1 MASEIRARAP
11 AERGPMLGSVAGR
24 TLRYH
29 ARALRWWALGTIGY
43 ILMYTS
49 VWPSVRDNADAYAGT
64 LEGLPEAFRNLIGTD
79 FGTPAGYLRAEMFTF
94 VTPVLLL
101 IYAIGAGTRG
111 LAGEEEAGTLD
122 MLLSTPVRRRRVAL
136 DKFVAMVAGTAFLSA
151 LTWAVVALLGPPFDL
166 HVPLV
171 PLAAATV
178 GVGLLALGFGA
189 IGMMIGA
196 ATGSRSLAL
205 GASSGLALVAFL
217 AYTLAPSV
225 RALQSV
231 AKATPFYFF
240 LGHDPLANG
249 FNLLDLAV
257 LSSIP
262 VAAFGFALVFFER
275 RDLST

>member
-1 MASEIRARAP
+1 MAREFEVRAP

-29 ARALRWWALGTIGY
+29 VRALRWWALGTLGY
-43 ILMYTS
+43 VLMYAS
-49 VWPSVRDNADAYAGT
+49 VWPSVRDNADAYTST
-64 LEGLPEAFRNLIGTD
+64 LDSLPEALRNLIGTD
-79 FGTPAGYLRAEMFTF
+79 FGTPVGYLRAEMFTF

-122 MLLSTPVRRRRVAL
+122 MLLSTPVQRRRVVL
-136 DKFVAMVAGTAFLSA
+136 DKFVAMVVGTGFLSG
-151 LTWAVVALLGPPFDL
+151 LTWAGVALLGPPFDL
-166 HVPLV
+166 HVSLSR
-171 PLAAATV
+171 LAAASV

-189 IGMMIGA
+189 GAMMVGA

-217 AYTLAPSV
+217 IHTLAPSV
-225 RALQSV
+225 RALHSV

-257 LSSIP
+257 LSAIP
-262 VAAFGFALVFFER
+262 VVAFAFALWFFER
-275 RDLST
+275 RDLSV